1 MNTHQPLL
9 DMLRVAVPG
18 DRRVEAAGLA
28 PPTEPS
34 GVEDEHIEQNG
45 GQ

>member
-1 MNTHQPLL
+1 LL
-9 DMLRVAVPG
+9 SQVIDELKRQG
-18 DRRVEAAGLA
+18 WR